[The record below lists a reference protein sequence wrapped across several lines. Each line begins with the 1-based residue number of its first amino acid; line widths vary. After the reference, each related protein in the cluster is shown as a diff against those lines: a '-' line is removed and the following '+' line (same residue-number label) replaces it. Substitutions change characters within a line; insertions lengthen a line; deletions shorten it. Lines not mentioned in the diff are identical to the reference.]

1 VVTDEELAKL
11 EPKAS
16 RDIEVTEFVPTEAI
30 SQQWY
35 ERPYYL
41 GPDGDE
47 KSYFALAEALNNR
60 DREGVAHWVMRKKNY
75 VGALRAEGDYL
86 LLVTLRNAAEVISA
100 KDLPKPA
107 GRAPTAKELNMAK
120 QLVGMLEDEFNP
132 ADYKDEYRERV
143 MEFIEKKAKGK
154 APRLRAV
161 KAKRKPSSLDSVLE
175 SRWCDCQM
183 ASALL
188 VALCRARDI
197 PARLCSGYLLTP
209 ATPSGHYWA
218 EAWIDGAWR
227 PFDSAAADLAAG
239 GRDAAWRDYYFGRV
253 DHRMTTQVLP
263 RVFNLAPSVR
273 LPPLWH
279 TLQRMDGDAVAQS
292 TIDDATGALVFRDR
306 IAVQRG
312 GPSTNATPL

>member
-1 VVTDEELAKL
+1 MAARAIWKGELKVGTAKIPVKLYSAVVDRTVHFHILDDKHLMRVKQHMVSPDSGDEVETEEIQKGYEIEPGRFVVVTDEELAKL

-47 KSYFALAEALNNR
+47 KSYFALAEALQNR

-161 KAKRKPSSLDSVLE
+161 KTKRKPSSLDSVLE
-175 SRWCDCQM
+175 KSLKHLRKEK
-183 ASALL
+183 
-188 VALCRARDI
+188 RA
-197 PARLCSGYLLTP
+197 A
-209 ATPSGHYWA
+209 
-218 EAWIDGAWR
+218 
-227 PFDSAAADLAAG
+227 
-239 GRDAAWRDYYFGRV
+239 
-253 DHRMTTQVLP
+253 
-263 RVFNLAPSVR
+263 
-273 LPPLWH
+273 
-279 TLQRMDGDAVAQS
+279 
-292 TIDDATGALVFRDR
+292 
-306 IAVQRG
+306 
-312 GPSTNATPL
+312 

>member
-1 VVTDEELAKL
+1 MAARAIWKGELKIGTAKIPVKLYSAVVDRTVHFHILDDKHLMRVKQHMVSPDSGDEVATEEIQKGYEIEPGRFVVVTDEDLAKL

-16 RDIEVTEFVPTEAI
+16 RDIEITEFVPPEAL

-47 KSYFALAEALNNR
+47 KSYFALAEALKNR
-60 DREGVAHWVMRKKNY
+60 EREGLAHWVMRKKNY
-75 VGALRAEGDYL
+75 IGALRAEGDYL

-120 QLVGMLEDEFNP
+120 QLVSMLEDEFNP

-175 SRWCDCQM
+175 KSLR
-183 ASALL
+183 ALKKEK
-188 VALCRARDI
+188 RA
-197 PARLCSGYLLTP
+197 A
-209 ATPSGHYWA
+209 
-218 EAWIDGAWR
+218 
-227 PFDSAAADLAAG
+227 
-239 GRDAAWRDYYFGRV
+239 
-253 DHRMTTQVLP
+253 
-263 RVFNLAPSVR
+263 
-273 LPPLWH
+273 
-279 TLQRMDGDAVAQS
+279 
-292 TIDDATGALVFRDR
+292 
-306 IAVQRG
+306 
-312 GPSTNATPL
+312 